1 MLNPKQMLMTKIQM
15 FCTTVSGGNG
25 GDTIVGGGFFLAH
38 KVNHNLGL
46 GLSLTSPYG
55 GAIDCDDA

>member
-1 MLNPKQMLMTKIQM
+1 MTKIQM
-15 FCTTVSGGNG
+15 FCTTVSGGDG
-25 GDTIVGGGFFLAH
+25 GDTIVGGGFSLAH
-38 KVNHNLGL
+38 KVNPNLGL